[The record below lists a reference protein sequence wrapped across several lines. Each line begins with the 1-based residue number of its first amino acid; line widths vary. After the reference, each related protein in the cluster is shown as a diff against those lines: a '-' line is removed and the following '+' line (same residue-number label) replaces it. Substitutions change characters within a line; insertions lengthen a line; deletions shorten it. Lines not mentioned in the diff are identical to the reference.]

1 MASFLGYHKRVG
13 EQLDRVGQNVY
24 CPVLQGRAWDRGG
37 LTLLAGFL
45 LPLPQLNH
53 SDLAP
58 KSASIKG
65 TGN

>member
-1 MASFLGYHKRVG
+1 MGLGRTSV
-13 EQLDRVGQNVY
+13 

-45 LPLPQLNH
+45 LPLPLLSH

-58 KSASIKG
+58 KSANIKG